1 MAKKGHRAQRS
12 ARRGRGGRGGR
23 QGTRQGTRPAP
34 VVRRGR
40 SHGEFIELMDLQAG
54 HMVREVEFTGRHRE
68 ETLKRPLRKLPME
81 FVKACEVYDP
91 RQLLK
96 GVRGMHLE
104 GETEETEETE
114 EEGEEL
120 IEGSEEEEEEGEKEG
135 EKLGEESEGQ
145 LEEEEPAEL
154 GELDESEQEQELDN
168 ENYQNIPHDPHYPHI
183 PPHETHGELP
193 ESDDEGEELYN
204 IDNDEGSFIESD
216 ASASDVSSREGPLPF
231 GYDADDYAFN
241 VNLLR
246 IDNVRYGA
254 ATTQYYAHCAF
265 LDDEMQW
272 FDKED
277 LADLLVDQG
286 LPEHRVDAFFEY
298 ATEHLREPEQPLE
311 PVSSDDDSD
320 GSGVDEMVAFYSSR
334 VINDPIEL
342 EVPTASL
349 QTTGKGRKKRLVLD
363 EDMDEDL
370 RQTLLES
377 FSKRHRSKEKPRS
390 VSNGTGELLAKY
402 PFEVHVRDM
411 KHEYDLFYHDAG
423 RETLQWPPLD
433 PHGLRTL
440 RKLAECYNLKPRSL
454 GNGPKTHLV
463 AIKTKHTYKR
473 VPNYSQVA
481 RILKQR
487 PIFRR
492 TDVHLSKD
500 EIMELKNKRKK
511 SSKEHGQGRKWAP
524 REGDVV
530 AATAPEISADNVG
543 RQLLEKMGWQK
554 GSALGKTNSGIIE
567 PIQATVK
574 LTKQGIGSAH
584 TQK

>member
-12 ARRGRGGRGGR
+12 ARRGHSGRGGR
-23 QGTRQGTRPAP
+23 QGSRQGTRTAP
-34 VVRRGR
+34 VVRSGR
-40 SHGEFIELMDLQAG
+40 SHGVFPELMDLQAG
-54 HMVREVEFTGRHRE
+54 HMAMEVEFTGRHRE
-68 ETLKRPLRKLPME
+68 QMLKRPLRKLPME
-81 FVKACEVYDP
+81 FVKASEVYDP

-104 GETEETEETE
+104 EETEETE
-114 EEGEEL
+114 EEEEEVEEEEEAV
-120 IEGSEEEEEEGEKEG
+120 IEGSEAEEES
-135 EKLGEESEGQ
+135 GEESGEELEGQ
-145 LEEEEPAEL
+145 LEEEGPA
-154 GELDESEQEQELDN
+154 ELDESDESEREQELVDGN
-168 ENYQNIPHDPHYPHI
+168 HQNISHYPHT
-183 PPHETHGELP
+183 PPPETHGELP
-193 ESDDEGEELYN
+193 ESDNEGEELYN
-204 IDNDEGSFIESD
+204 IDNDEGSFAESVAD
-216 ASASDVSSREGPLPF
+216 ASDISSRGGSLSF
-231 GYDADDYAFN
+231 GYDPDDYAFN

-265 LDDEMQW
+265 LHDETQW
-272 FDKED
+272 YDKED
-277 LADLLVDQG
+277 LADLLVEQG

-311 PVSSDDDSD
+311 QVSSDDDSD

-342 EVPTASL
+342 ETPTASL

-377 FSKRHRSKEKPRS
+377 FSKRHGSKEKPRS
-390 VSNGTGELLAKY
+390 VANGTGELLAKY

-473 VPNYSQVA
+473 MPNYSQVA

-500 EIMELKNKRKK
+500 EIMELKKKRKK

-530 AATAPEISADNVG
+530 AAAAPEISPDNVG

-584 TQK
+584 AQK

>member
-1 MAKKGHRAQRS
+1 MAKKGRRAQRG
-12 ARRGRGGRGGR
+12 ARRGRGRGGR
-23 QGTRQGTRPAP
+23 QQPPAARSARP
-34 VVRRGR
+34 
-40 SHGEFIELMDLQAG
+40 HGEFSELMDLQAG
-54 HMVREVEFTGRHRE
+54 HMAREVEFTGRHRE

-81 FVKACEVYDP
+81 FVKAREVYDP

-104 GETEETEETE
+104 GDEQTE
-114 EEGEEL
+114 EEGQTL
-120 IEGSEEEEEEGEKEG
+120 IEEEEEEEGGPG
-135 EKLGEESEGQ
+135 E
-145 LEEEEPAEL
+145 P
-154 GELDESEQEQELDN
+154 DESESAQEADS
-168 ENYQNIPHDPHYPHI
+168 PR
-183 PPHETHGELP
+183 ETHGELP
-193 ESDDEGEELYN
+193 ESDDAGEAIYD
-204 IDNDEGSFIESD
+204 IDNDAGSFRESD
-216 ASASDVSSREGPLPF
+216 ASASDASSAEGPVPF

-241 VNLLR
+241 VDLVR

-254 ATTQYYAHCAF
+254 ATTRYFARCAF
-265 LDDEMQW
+265 LEDETQW
-272 FDKED
+272 FDRDD
-277 LADLLVDQG
+277 LAELLVDHG
-286 LPEHRVDAFFEY
+286 LPEHRVAAFFEY
-298 ATEHLREPEQPLE
+298 ATEHLREPEPLPE
-311 PVSSDDDSD
+311 PASSDDDSD
-320 GSGVDEMVAFYSSR
+320 GSGVDDMVAFYSSR

-342 EVPTASL
+342 AEPTASL
-349 QTTGKGRKKRLVLD
+349 QTTGKGRKKRLVLE

-377 FSKRHRSKEKPRS
+377 FSRRHRSKEKPRS
-390 VSNGTGELLAKY
+390 VANGTGELLAKY
-402 PFEVHVRDM
+402 PFELHVRDM
-411 KHEYDLFYHDAG
+411 KHEYDLFYHDAS

-440 RKLAECYNLKPRSL
+440 RKLAECYHLKPRSL

-473 VPNYSQVA
+473 VPDYSQVA
-481 RILKQR
+481 RIMKQR

-530 AATAPEISADNVG
+530 AAAAPEISADNVG

-554 GSALGKTNSGIIE
+554 GSALGRTNSGITE

-574 LTKQGIGSAH
+574 LTKQGIGSAS